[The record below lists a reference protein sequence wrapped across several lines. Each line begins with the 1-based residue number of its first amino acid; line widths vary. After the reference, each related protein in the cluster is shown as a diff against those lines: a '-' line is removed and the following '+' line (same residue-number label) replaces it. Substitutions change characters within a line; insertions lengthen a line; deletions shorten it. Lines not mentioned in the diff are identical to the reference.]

1 MFIVILR
8 RDFSSNISILECN
21 NNYNNILF
29 PFPITNGI
37 AHRKE
42 KKDRERKKNYK
53 RKVAKSIKSQFLYLL
68 IHFFM

>member
-1 MFIVILR
+1 M
-8 RDFSSNISILECN
+8 RDGALERLGETRKKTEEEEEGEAN

-42 KKDRERKKNYK
+42 KKDRERKKLQK
-53 RKVAKSIKSQFLYLL
+53 
-68 IHFFM
+68 